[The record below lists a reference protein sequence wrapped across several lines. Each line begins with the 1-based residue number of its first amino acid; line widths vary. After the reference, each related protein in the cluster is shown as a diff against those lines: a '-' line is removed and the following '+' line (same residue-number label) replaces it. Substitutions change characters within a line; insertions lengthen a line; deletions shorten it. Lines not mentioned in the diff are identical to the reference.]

1 MYSTHAQFLLEFAEL
16 CSAIDRLPTSTAI
29 STGLEKSGTVP
40 VTSGGLR
47 DIWRGEYDGKQ
58 VAIEAFRICPD
69 ENLREARKVRIERVQ
84 EVLFNNYSTDPME
97 IGRDVEE
104 VHSSKCRPTS
114 GSEHNALSAGAC
126 L

>member
-47 DIWRGEYDGKQ
+47 DIWQGEYDGKQ
-58 VAIEAFRICPD
+58 VAIEAFRIYPD
-69 ENLREARKVRIERVQ
+69 ENLGKAKKVRIERVQ
-84 EVLFNNYSTDPME
+84 EAPFNNYSTDCME
-97 IGRDVEE
+97 TGRDVEE
-104 VHSSKCRPTS
+104 VYTSKCRPTP